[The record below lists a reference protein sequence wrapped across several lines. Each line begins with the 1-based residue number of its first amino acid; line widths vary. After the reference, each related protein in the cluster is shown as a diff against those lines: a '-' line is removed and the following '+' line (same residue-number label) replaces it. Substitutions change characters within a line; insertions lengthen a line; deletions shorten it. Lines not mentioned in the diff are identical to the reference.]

1 MGGGAVKGAVVN
13 GGIIG
18 IGNGNGRWSYER
30 ET

>member
-18 IGNGNGRWSYER
+18 IGNGRWSYER